1 MTTIMAAV
9 TLWANLPFRN
19 QAAWCLSLL
28 PFKASGIKL
37 LRHARVRPVKKDKKL
52 NHKGDD
58 SGLDEI
64 ESHELLTHDPLTL
77 HLVRQCLASPN
88 KGVQAC
94 FLYNIGYRLL
104 ISGHR
109 TSSLQVLK
117 ILEKINKNLSA
128 LLSSKLSIDLPNLPP
143 H

>member
-37 LRHARVRPVKKDKKL
+37 LRHARARPVKKDKKL
-52 NHKGDD
+52 NPEGDD

-64 ESHELLTHDPLTL
+64 ESHELLIHDPLTL

-94 FLYNIGYRLL
+94 FLYNIGYRLF
-104 ISGHR
+104 ISGNR
-109 TSSLQVLK
+109 ISSLQILIVLD
-117 ILEKINKNLSA
+117 KINNNLSA
-128 LLSSKLSIDLPNLPP
+128 LLSSKLSVNLANLL